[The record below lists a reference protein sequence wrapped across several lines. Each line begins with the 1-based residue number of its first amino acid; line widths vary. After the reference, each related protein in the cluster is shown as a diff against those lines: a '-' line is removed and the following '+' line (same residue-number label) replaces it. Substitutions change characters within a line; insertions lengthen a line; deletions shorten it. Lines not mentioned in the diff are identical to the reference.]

1 MKFNTTVRGKL
12 RIDEKTMELVEKK
25 IARLDKYFSGDTSAF
40 IVCSEA
46 RDGVRLEVTIK
57 YGGMYFRGQRENKD
71 LPSAADTIVDLIE
84 RQIEKN
90 KTKLEKRLR
99 SGSIKEMPVEEE
111 EKYNIIKVKTF
122 DLKPMTPE
130 EAILQM
136 NMLGHNF
143 FLFINDITESPSVIY
158 KRDDG
163 GYGMIET
170 K

>member
-12 RIDEKTMELVEKK
+12 RIDDKTMELVEKK
-25 IARLDKYFSGDTSAF
+25 LSRLDKYFAGDTSAF
-40 IVCSEA
+40 IVCSDA

-99 SGSIKEMPVEEE
+99 SGSIKEMPVEQEE
-111 EKYNIIKVKTF
+111 RYEVLKTKKF
-122 DLKPMTPE
+122 ELKPMSSD

-143 FLFINDITESPSVIY
+143 FLYIDSATETPSVIY
-158 KRDDG
+158 KRENG
-163 GYGMIET
+163 GYGLIET